1 MNKVETMDCT
11 WQGFITCAESFGQ
24 SAFHVAAGP
33 RLAHP
38 APAGALACHCIELS
52 LKAVLLS
59 RSATPDDL
67 RRYGRNLTRLFNE
80 TGLAW
85 GHIDTEAVD
94 FYHDAL
100 IEHGLRSKASNRS
113 SLLDPD
119 DLLPIMESVFQR
131 CLEEV
136 APGAKRTLRP
146 SG

>member
-1 MNKVETMDCT
+1 MSKVQIMDCT

-59 RSATPDDL
+59 RGAMPDDL
-67 RRYGRNLTRLFNE
+67 RRYGRNLTRLFHE
-80 TGLAW
+80 SGLDW
-85 GHIDTEAVD
+85 DHIDTEAVD

-100 IEHGLRSKASNRS
+100 IEHGFRSKASNRS
-113 SLLDPD
+113 YSLDAD
-119 DLLPIMESVFQR
+119 NLLPIMESVFQR

-136 APGAKRTLRP
+136 APGVKRTLRT